1 MLKSVLARRPRSP
14 RRTPRTARGL
24 LVGLTALGLGGVLA
38 LPTTPARANARTAR
52 HYTAHVVKKGE
63 SLSRIARTYGC
74 SIKTIQET
82 NGLSGEKIRRG
93 EALAIPPCG
102 PGGTLETP
110 TPRASKSGAAPLRH
124 RVRKGENLSRIAR
137 TYGCSVADLRAKNGI
152 EGSVIMPGQE
162 LLIPR
167 SSAVKAPEILGQSVG
182 APQRGRLVNAS
193 RLRSGKGYLLR
204 RPERTYGTSQLV
216 HYVREVVGSTRKQ
229 HPAAHRLAIGDLS
242 SRRGGPLSGHRSHQS
257 GRDIDIGLFYTKRPS
272 GYPSEFK
279 PGTASNLDMAATW
292 TLIKEFA
299 ATAKH
304 DGGVEVIF
312 LDYELQRAL
321 YKWARKQGVPRTT
334 LRKILQYPAGRW
346 ADAGVVQHYPNHADH
361 LHVRF
366 KCPKGDKG
374 CS

>member
-1 MLKSVLARRPRSP
+1 MLARRPRSP
-14 RRTPRTARGL
+14 RRPRTERGGVGRRL
-24 LVGLTALGLGGVLA
+24 LIGALGVSGA
-38 LPTTPARANARTAR
+38 LSLSPTPARANASTAR

-63 SLSRIARTYGC
+63 SLSGIARTYGC

-82 NGLSGEKIRRG
+82 NGLSGAKIRRG

-110 TPRASKSGAAPLRH
+110 KPRTSKSGAPLRH

-204 RPERTYGTSQLV
+204 RPERTYGTSQMV
-216 HYVREVVGSTRKQ
+216 HYVREVVGSARRQ
-229 HPAAHRLAIGDLS
+229 HPKAHRLAIGDLS

-257 GRDIDIGLFYTKRPS
+257 GRDIDIGLFFKKRPA
-272 GYPSEFK
+272 GYPKEFK

-292 TLIKEFA
+292 TLVKEFA